1 MLNLHD
7 ECLRISAPTRVVP
20 RTQRMDNI
28 RIPEEDT
35 VRFDRASSGA
45 WRLAMAAAVTLVLWP
60 SPLRARAQSSAS
72 PQLAGPVRVQ
82 QGLLTGTA
90 GRERGITVFKGV
102 PFAAP
107 PVGADRWRA
116 PRPAPSWPGTRAATT
131 FSPSCVQTIV
141 DVKHPWSY
149 EFMAHGEVSEDC
161 LYLNVWTPA
170 RTPGDR
176 LPVFVFIHG
185 GANTEGSGS
194 IPAYD
199 GEGLASKGLV
209 VVTINYRLG
218 IFGFLAHP
226 ELTNESPNHT
236 SGNYGLLDQ
245 VAAVR
250 WVHDNIAA
258 FGGDATRV
266 TVAGQSAGAQAV
278 HNLTASPL
286 AKGLFQRAIAES
298 GSSVANPNATGRSL
312 ADQAKDGVR
321 FATAKHASSLAEL
334 RAMSW
339 QAVFAP
345 LPPGGAPFRWGPVV
359 DGYALPA
366 SVAQIFAAGRQNDVV
381 TLTGA
386 NADENGASP
395 QPTATAGTWAEQARR
410 RYGDDAETFL
420 KLYPAATDADAKAM
434 QNASARDTARVS
446 MYLWA
451 LDRQKTSRTR
461 TYTYFWNHVLP
472 GPEAQIYGAF
482 HTSEVPYALNSLSQA
497 DRPFT
502 AVDHHIAD
510 VMSSYWANFA
520 RTGNPNGPGL
530 PHWPSVSDQPATTME
545 IGEHTAPI
553 SVAGSQAKLEFLT
566 RMLRK

>member
-1 MLNLHD
+1 
-7 ECLRISAPTRVVP
+7 
-20 RTQRMDNI
+20 MDNT
-28 RIPEEDT
+28 RIDEET
-35 VRFDRASSGA
+35 PVRFDRLLSSG
-45 WRLAMAAAVTLVLWP
+45 WRLAAAMTVALIVWP
-60 SPLRARAQSSAS
+60 SSRDTGAQTNGATL
-72 PQLAGPVRVQ
+72 PMPVRVQ
-82 QGLLTGTA
+82 QGLLAGTA
-90 GRERGITVFKGV
+90 GRAPAITVFKGV

-107 PVGADRWRA
+107 PVGGGRWRA
-116 PRPAPSWPGTRAATT
+116 PQPAASWSGIRPATA

-141 DVKHPWSY
+141 EGKHPWSY
-149 EFMAHGEVSEDC
+149 EFMAHGEVGEDC

-170 RTPGDR
+170 RAGTDR
-176 LPVFVFIHG
+176 LPVLVFIHG
-185 GANTEGSGS
+185 GANIEGSGS
-194 IPAYD
+194 IPVYD

-226 ELTNESPNHT
+226 DLTKESPDHA

-245 VAAVR
+245 IAAVR

-258 FGGDATRV
+258 FGGDASRV

-286 AKGLFQRAIAES
+286 AKGLFHGAIAES
-298 GSSVANPNATGRSL
+298 GSSVANPDATGRTL
-312 ADQAKDGVR
+312 ADQEKDGVR
-321 FATAKHASSLAEL
+321 FAAAKQAASVADL

-339 QAVFAP
+339 QAIFAP
-345 LPPGGAPFRWGPVV
+345 LAPVAGAAPFRWGPVV

-366 SVAQIFAAGRQNDVV
+366 SVAQIFAAGRQNDVT

-395 QPTATAGTWAEQARR
+395 QPTATVSSWAAQAAQ
-410 RYGDDAETFL
+410 RYGADAQAFL
-420 KLYPAATDADAKAM
+420 ELYPAATDAEAKAA
-434 QNASARDTARVS
+434 QNASARDTSRVS

-451 LDRQKTSRTR
+451 TDRAKTSKTR

-472 GPEAQIYGAF
+472 GPEAAIYGAF
-482 HTSEVPYALNSLSQA
+482 HTSEVPYALNSLSQS

-502 AVDHHIAD
+502 DADRHIAD

-520 RTGNPNGPGL
+520 KAGDPNGAGL
-530 PHWPSVSDQPATTME
+530 PHWPSVSEQPATTME
-545 IGEHTAPI
+545 IGDHTGAIPI
-553 SVAGSQAKLEFLT
+553 AGSPAKVAFVT
-566 RMLRK
+566 KVLRK

>member
-1 MLNLHD
+1 VAAAAVVAVSVWPSGRD
-7 ECLRISAPTRVVP
+7 TRAQISAPV
-20 RTQRMDNI
+20 
-28 RIPEEDT
+28 
-35 VRFDRASSGA
+35 
-45 WRLAMAAAVTLVLWP
+45 
-60 SPLRARAQSSAS
+60 
-72 PQLAGPVRVQ
+72 LAGPVRVQ
-82 QGLLTGTA
+82 QGLVTGTA
-90 GRERGITVFKGV
+90 GRSRAVTVFKGV

-107 PVGADRWRA
+107 PVGAGRWRA
-116 PRPAPSWPGTRAATT
+116 PQPVAAWTGTRAATH
-131 FSPSCVQTIV
+131 FSPSCIQTIV
-141 DVKHPWSY
+141 EGKHPWSY

-170 RTPGDR
+170 RTTADR

-185 GANTEGSGS
+185 GANVEGSGS
-194 IPAYD
+194 IPVYD

-226 ELTNESPNHT
+226 ELTRESPDSV

-245 VAAVR
+245 IAAVR

-258 FGGDATRV
+258 FGGDASRI

-286 AKGLFQRAIAES
+286 ARGLFQRAIAES
-298 GSSVANPNATGRSL
+298 GSSVANPNATGRTL
-312 ADQAKDGVR
+312 AEQERDGVR
-321 FATAKHASSLAEL
+321 FAGAKQAASLADL
-334 RAMSW
+334 RAKSW
-339 QAVFAP
+339 QTIFAP
-345 LPPGGAPFRWGPVV
+345 LTPAPGEAPFRWSPVV

-395 QPTATAGTWAEQARR
+395 QPTATAATWVDQARK
-410 RYGDDAETFL
+410 RYGADAEAFL
-420 KLYPAATDADAKAM
+420 TLYPAATDADARAM
-434 QNASARDTARVS
+434 QNASARDASRVS

-451 LDRQKTSRTR
+451 TDREKTSKTR

-472 GPEAQIYGAF
+472 GPEAATYGAF
-482 HTSEVPYALNSLSQA
+482 HTSEVPYALNSLSQS
-497 DRPFT
+497 DRPF
-502 AVDHHIAD
+502 VDADRRIAD

-520 RTGNPNGPGL
+520 KTGDPNGAGL
-530 PHWPSVSDQPATTME
+530 PHWPSVAEQPATTME
-545 IGEHTAPI
+545 IGDHTGAIP
-553 SVAGSQAKLEFLT
+553 VAGSPAKLEFM
-566 RMLRK
+566 RKVLRRE

>member
-1 MLNLHD
+1 
-7 ECLRISAPTRVVP
+7 
-20 RTQRMDNI
+20 
-28 RIPEEDT
+28 
-35 VRFDRASSGA
+35 
-45 WRLAMAAAVTLVLWP
+45 
-60 SPLRARAQSSAS
+60 
-72 PQLAGPVRVQ
+72 
-82 QGLLTGTA
+82 
-90 GRERGITVFKGV
+90 
-102 PFAAP
+102 
-107 PVGADRWRA
+107 
-116 PRPAPSWPGTRAATT
+116 
-131 FSPSCVQTIV
+131 
-141 DVKHPWSY
+141 
-149 EFMAHGEVSEDC
+149 
-161 LYLNVWTPA
+161 
-170 RTPGDR
+170 

-185 GANTEGSGS
+185 GANIEGSGS
-194 IPAYD
+194 IPSYD

-226 ELTNESPNHT
+226 ELTNESPNHV

-258 FGGDATRV
+258 FGGDPTRV

-298 GSSVANPNATGRSL
+298 GSSVANPSAAGRSL
-312 ADQAKDGVR
+312 ADQAEAGVR

-339 QAVFAP
+339 QDVFAP
-345 LPPGGAPFRWGPVV
+345 LPQGGAPFRWGPVV

-366 SVAQIFAAGRQNDVV
+366 PVAQIFAAGRQNDVV

-395 QPTATAGTWAEQARR
+395 QPTATAGTWADQARR

-420 KLYPAATDADAKAM
+420 NLYPATTDADAKAM

-451 LDRQKTSRTR
+451 LDRQKTGRTR

-482 HTSEVPYALNSLSQA
+482 HTSEVPYALNSLSRS

-502 AVDHHIAD
+502 AADHHIAD

-520 RTGNPNGPGL
+520 RTGDPNGPGL

-545 IGEHTAPI
+545 TGEHTAPI
-553 SVAGSQAKLEFLT
+553 PVAGSQAKLEFLT